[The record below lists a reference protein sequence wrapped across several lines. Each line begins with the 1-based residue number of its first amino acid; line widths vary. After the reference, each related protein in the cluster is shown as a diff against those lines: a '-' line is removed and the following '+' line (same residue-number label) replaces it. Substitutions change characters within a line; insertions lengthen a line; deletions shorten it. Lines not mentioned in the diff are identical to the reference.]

1 MKMEAAIELLNDY
14 LARTGAS
21 QNKVA
26 KAIGISSAT
35 LSYFMKGTYTGDV
48 DAIVAKVK
56 DFIDTESRRESSRTK
71 DVIIQTKTFKTIQ
84 KFASLVLT
92 HQICGMLTGD
102 AGCGKTTALKSF
114 TKAHPSVIM
123 IEADHGYTA
132 KALFDELCASLGLD
146 DRGSLH
152 QKLVRIVSKLQDS
165 GRLIII
171 DEAEHLPYRALELI
185 RRVHDKAGVGV
196 ALCGMPRLEK
206 NVQGDRQHF
215 AQLNSRISAP
225 CRAKLLEDNDI
236 KAYIESRF
244 NSFEDNVVAH
254 AAKLC
259 RRNFRL
265 LSHLALWSTEVM
277 RSNSLTTLDNEILDT
292 ASQMLAV
299 AQ

>member
-1 MKMEAAIELLNDY
+1 MEQIINQLNDY
-14 LARTGAS
+14 MTRTGAS
-21 QNKVA
+21 QTKVA
-26 KAIGISSAT
+26 KALGISSAT
-35 LSYFMKGTYTGDV
+35 LSYFLKQSYTGDT
-48 DAIVAKVK
+48 DAICEKAK
-56 DFIDTESRRESSRTK
+56 DFLATEAERAKFKTNDGIVQTSS
-71 DVIIQTKTFKTIQ
+71 FKTIQ
-84 KFASLVLT
+84 TFCGLVLA

-102 AGCGKTTALKSF
+102 AGCGKTTALKEF
-114 TKAHPSVIM
+114 AKTHPSVIL

-132 KALFDELCASLGLD
+132 KALFDELCAELGLD

-152 QKLVRIVSKLQDS
+152 QKLVRIVGKLKDS

-185 RRVHDKAGVGV
+185 RRVHDKAGVGI

-206 NVQGDRQHF
+206 NVQGDRNHY

-225 CRAKLLEDNDI
+225 CRAKLLKDSDI

-244 NSFEDNVVAH
+244 ESYEPNVIEH
-254 AAKLC
+254 CAKTC

-265 LSHLALWSTEVM
+265 LSHLVM
-277 RSNSLTTLDNEILDT
+277 WGQELMRKNDRDTLDNEIIDS
-292 ASQMLAV
+292 ASQMLVV

>member
-1 MKMEAAIELLNDY
+1 MEQTINRLNEY
-14 LARTGAS
+14 MARTGAS
-21 QNKVA
+21 QTKVA
-26 KAIGISSAT
+26 KAIGISSST
-35 LSYFMKGTYTGDV
+35 LSYFIKRTYTGDA
-48 DAIVAKVK
+48 DAVCEKVK
-56 DFIDTESRRESSRTK
+56 DFLATEAEREKLRTK
-71 DVIIQTKTFKTIQ
+71 SGIVQTRTFKTIQ
-84 KFASLVLT
+84 TFCNLVLT

-102 AGCGKTTALKSF
+102 AGCGKTTALKEF
-114 TKAHPSVIM
+114 AKAHPSVIL

-132 KALFDELCASLGLD
+132 KALFDELCAELGLD

-152 QKLVRIVSKLQDS
+152 QQLVRVVNKLNGS

-185 RRVHDKAGVGV
+185 RRVHDKAGVGI
-196 ALCGMPRLEK
+196 AYCGMPRLEK
-206 NVQGDRQHF
+206 NVQGDRNRY

-225 CRAKLLEDNDI
+225 CRAKLLDNADI

-244 NSFEDNVVAH
+244 AHYEDNVIEHCARTS
-254 AAKLC
+254 

-265 LSHLALWSTEVM
+265 LSHLVM
-277 RSNSLTTLDNEILDT
+277 WGQELMRKNARDTLDNEIIDS

>member
-1 MKMEAAIELLNDY
+1 MEATIENLNEY
-14 LARTGAS
+14 IAKTGAS
-21 QNKVA
+21 QTKVA
-26 KAIGISSAT
+26 KALGISAAT
-35 LSYFMKGTYTGDV
+35 LSYFLKGTYTGDV

-56 DFIDTESRRESSRTK
+56 DFLATEAERERSRQK
-71 DVIIQTKTFKTIQ
+71 DGIIPTKTYKTIH
-84 KFASLVLT
+84 KFCSLVLT
-92 HQICGMLTGD
+92 HQVCGMLTGD
-102 AGCGKTTALKSF
+102 AGCGKTTALKAF
-114 TKAHPSVIM
+114 AKAHPSVIM
-123 IEADHGYTA
+123 VEADHGYTA
-132 KALFDELCASLGLD
+132 KALFDELCDILTLEG
-146 DRGSLH
+146 RGSLH
-152 QKLVRIVSKLQDS
+152 DKLNRVNQKLKDS

-185 RRVHDKAGVGV
+185 RRVHDKAGVGI

-225 CRAKLLEDNDI
+225 CRAKLLDNADI

-244 NSFEDNVVAH
+244 GLYEDNVVEH

-265 LSHLALWSTEVM
+265 LSHLVLWSTEVM
-277 RSNSLTTLDNEILDT
+277 RNNARDTIDTEILDA
-292 ASQMLAV
+292 ASQMLVV